1 MLVLFCETLKMN
13 LSFKFKKREKWLEFK
28 MSDDLRLGELAW
40 PGKRTSDGKLEP
52 KNKPDRSALCD
63 FPSFSHTQK
72 TVCLDVLS

>member
-13 LSFKFKKREKWLEFK
+13 LSFKLKNREKWHESK
-28 MSDDLRLGELAW
+28 MSNDLRLGELAW

-52 KNKPDRSALCD
+52 RSKPDRSALCD
-63 FPSFSHTQK
+63 FLSVSHTQK